1 MICSVMRA
9 APIVG
14 ILPPLF
20 FHHST
25 AFSGFPEA
33 VEIFYGSRRN
43 EIRG

>member
-1 MICSVMRA
+1 MLCSVMWA

-14 ILPPLF
+14 ILLPML

-43 EIRG
+43 EISG